1 MTRLEEI
8 GIVTLKKLGI
18 HAERRRDAAAY
29 IGLWVDGKKI
39 ASMGIRVSRWVTSFG
54 FAMNLDGDYAA
65 SQYVRPCGIEG
76 LRLTTIEDILG
87 QAPSR
92 VQVMDLIRESFQ
104 SVFQRTLEPM
114 RQELLPALNDFLAD

>member
-1 MTRLEEI
+1 
-8 GIVTLKKLGI
+8 
-18 HAERRRDAAAY
+18 
-29 IGLWVDGKKI
+29 
-39 ASMGIRVSRWVTSFG
+39 
-54 FAMNLDGDYAA
+54 
-65 SQYVRPCGIEG
+65 